1 MVGHARHAGSRLAGP
16 MGARILLVQAVIA
29 AAIGGT
35 PATADESVTEA
46 LHQLFDDRLE
56 WRLREDPVWAMSCGD
71 YRYAARVRDES
82 LAAIQRRQRETQE
95 HLARLS
101 ALDRSQLSAEDQ
113 LNYDLFEWVLRSET
127 GRHRFRGYLLALGS
141 RWGPHIDVA
150 QMHERVRFSGRPRSA
165 RCAPGLSRASV
176 SGSICASFTTCCWAL
191 ARCRSHWRSSGWTRG
206 SQRAKTPPIDQN
218 DAHRGGPAR
227 LSVCSAAQAR
237 VTEPG
242 PARPA
247 ARRASPPGRRLRTGC
262 RASLAWRCAWPVF
275 R

>member
-1 MVGHARHAGSRLAGP
+1 MVGHAGHTGSTLTDP
-16 MGARILLVQAVIA
+16 MGARILLALAVIV

-35 PATADESVTEA
+35 PATADETVTEA
-46 LHQLFDDRLE
+46 LDRLFNDRLE
-56 WRLREDPVWAMSCGD
+56 WRLREDPVWAMSRGD
-71 YRYAARVRDES
+71 YRHAARIRDDS

-101 ALDRSQLSAEDQ
+101 ALDRSQLSAADQ
-113 LNYDLFEWVLRSET
+113 LNYDLSEWMLRSEIE
-127 GRHRFRGYLLALGS
+127 RHQYRGYLLALGS

-150 QMHERVRFSGRPRSA
+150 QMHERVRFSARSRSA

-206 SQRAKTPPIDQN
+206 LQRAKTPPIDQN
-218 DAHRGGPAR
+218 DAHRGGPAP
-227 LSVCSAAQAR
+227 LSVCSGAQAR

-247 ARRASPPGRRLRTGC
+247 ARRASPPGRRLRAGC
-262 RASLAWRCAWPVF
+262 RASLA
-275 R
+275 